1 MGDDR
6 WWDHMDGVMDGRHM
20 NGTAWWPLWWLLLV
34 LVVVGVIALVV
45 ISTRPR
51 TTHPAG
57 SQVPPAGQGL
67 GPSAGDP
74 AEALLRE
81 RYARG
86 EIDQGEYDQRLAR
99 LRASR

>member
-1 MGDDR
+1 MGDDQ
-6 WWDHMDGVMDGRHM
+6 WWDHMNDVMDGRHM
-20 NGTAWWPLWWLLLV
+20 GGASWWPLWWVLLV
-34 LVVVGVIALVV
+34 LVVVAVVALVV
-45 ISTRPR
+45 LSTRPR

-57 SQVPPAGQGL
+57 SPPPPTGH
-67 GPSAGDP
+67 GPQAGDP

-86 EIDQGEYDQRLAR
+86 EIDQAEYDERLAR

>member
-6 WWDHMDGVMDGRHM
+6 WWDHMNDVMDGRHM
-20 NGTAWWPLWWLLLV
+20 GGGASWWPLWWLVLV
-34 LVVVGVIALVV
+34 LVVGAVVALVV
-45 ISTRPR
+45 LSTRPR
-51 TTHPAG
+51 TTHPTNLQA
-57 SQVPPAGQGL
+57 PATGQA
-67 GPSAGDP
+67 PQAADP

-86 EIDQGEYDQRLAR
+86 EIDQAEYDERLGR

>member
-6 WWDHMDGVMDGRHM
+6 WWDHMDGGMVGRHM
-20 NGTAWWPLWWLLLV
+20 DGTSWWPVWWVLLV
-34 LVVVGVIALVV
+34 LLVGAVVALVV
-45 ISTRPR
+45 AGTRSR
-51 TTHPAG
+51 PAPPSG
-57 SQVPPAGQGL
+57 SQPPPPGT
-67 GPSAGDP
+67 GPVAQAGDP

-86 EIDQGEYDQRLAR
+86 EIDQAEYDQRLAR